1 MEQAG
6 ELLASVVAGYAAA
19 RPEEESAAVAV
30 ETAAGLEYMHSA
42 TRHCYYQRA
51 MLQLLLRQLRFC
63 AAELQGAPR
72 PLSYCEVLGLRKT
85 LCRSI
90 GQTCDKGSVCQ

>member
-1 MEQAG
+1 M
-6 ELLASVVAGYAAA
+6 VGYAAV

-63 AAELQGAPR
+63 AAELQGAPWVIENSDVFA
-72 PLSYCEVLGLRKT
+72 LVLETICLP
-85 LCRSI
+85 I
-90 GQTCDKGSVCQ
+90 GQSCDKELWVSAKG